1 VAGGKVAGEYLPR
14 WFSEH
19 GIAPAAGQRA
29 PAGGVTVRR
38 SLHAMSPEAQ
48 YLYDLA
54 RASDAPRPRR
64 LRS

>member
-1 VAGGKVAGEYLPR
+1 
-14 WFSEH
+14 
-19 GIAPAAGQRA
+19 
-29 PAGGVTVRR
+29 VRR